1 MILSGARDRD
11 WTGGLF
17 LTKEALYLWATWA
30 WTVILTVYYRLIKK
44 TEKDKLFTHLL
55 CIRNQKDKD
64 SPTTLKLRRAYI
76 RLAINLIQK
85 ILCQTCK
92 KDGLPYEALCEVWS
106 RRQDSNQWP
115 ADYKSAALPTELR
128 RRLLFWSGKR
138 GSNSQPTAWK
148 AVALPIELFPHI
160 SIIL

>member
-44 TEKDKLFTHLL
+44 TEKDKLFEHLL
-55 CIRNQKDKD
+55 CIRNQKDD
-64 SPTTLKLRRAYI
+64 VYLKMEPATGFEPVTCWLQISCSTNWATPALYFSFTQPLTMLRLDNTI
-76 RLAINLIQK
+76 
-85 ILCQTCK
+85 
-92 KDGLPYEALCEVWS
+92 
-106 RRQDSNQWP
+106 
-115 ADYKSAALPTELR
+115 
-128 RRLLFWSGKR
+128 WSGKR

-160 SIIL
+160 FQTALYADFLWNL